1 MAHRKIDLID
11 WVEWIDWT
19 EPEDP
24 YYDLEIDIDAAPP
37 PELDMTLDE
46 YAAEQLYFSVE
57 QTAPELIV

>member
-19 EPEDP
+19 EVEDP
-24 YYDLEIDIDAAPP
+24 YYDLEIDIDAPPP